1 MCPHRADGLGHELAR
16 RARILQLLALIEH
29 PSALPV
35 AAALR
40 IGQEL
45 LAWIAQDEPNRR
57 CDHASAAETRIQ
69 AAA

>member
-1 MCPHRADGLGHELAR
+1 MCPHCADGVDRDLAR
-16 RARILQLLALIEH
+16 RKRVLQLLALIEQ
-29 PSALPV
+29 PGALPA

-45 LAWIAQDEPNRR
+45 LAWIAQDESNFR
-57 CDHASAAETRIQ
+57 CDHVVMAETPLE